1 MCFQA
6 QDQVLGDQ
14 DGLALL
20 QMTADLEDTV
30 VSLVIGQGIGKD
42 FMDAV
47 DFDTQRTAVIQGDSV
62 EQIAPETQAF

>member
-1 MCFQA
+1 MTVQS
-6 QDQVLGDQ
+6 QDQVFRDQ

-20 QMTADLEDTV
+20 QMTADLEDAIV
-30 VSLVIGQGIGKD
+30 GLVIGQGIGKG